1 MKLIVLDIDGVLS
14 AGEAHPFD
22 LSLFQRLAQLNH
34 FAKTDTSVP
43 AVTLNTGRPS
53 PYVEA
58 VMQAIEGWQPALY
71 ENGAGL
77 YFPDGYRFQI
87 TPYLTPP
94 YKIALDD
101 VIAILDH
108 EVVQTGRAYWQPG
121 KTVCHTLL
129 PIEPYTM
136 RKLIDDVQTL
146 TNDYA
151 DKITISQA
159 IMTLN
164 IHPKSVTK
172 GTGLAWLSDITQ
184 IDLNDMGGVGDSGS
198 DVDFL
203 KLVGFPAAPANAT
216 TEVKAVAGY
225 ISAQSTTDALHD
237 ILDYWQLP

>member
-22 LSLFQRLAQLNH
+22 LSLFKRLAQFNH
-34 FAKTDTSVP
+34 VAKTDTSIP

-58 VMQAIEGWQPALY
+58 VMQSIAGWQPALY

-87 TPYLTPP
+87 TPYLTSP
-94 YKIALDD
+94 YKSALDE
-101 VIAILDH
+101 VITILDRDI
-108 EVVQTGRAYWQPG
+108 VQTGRAYWQPG

-136 RKLIDDVQTL
+136 QELIESVQGL
-146 TNDYA
+146 TRDYA

-164 IHPKSVTK
+164 IHPKPVTK
-172 GTGLAWLSDITQ
+172 GTGLQWLSQVTQ
-184 IDLNDMGGVGDSGS
+184 IDVSDMAGVGDSGS

-203 KLVGFPAAPANAT
+203 KLVGYPAVPANAT
-216 TEVKAVAGY
+216 TDAKAVAHY
-225 ISAQSTTDALHD
+225 VSPQSTSDGLHD